1 MTRTLISKVILV
13 ALLIAVLTASSTSAA
28 SPTRGRGRV
37 SKPAISSATGFW
49 EGVMQFLRKE
59 GCGLDPNGILCPAP
73 MTTPTSNS
81 DAGCTIDPNGRCLTG
96 G

>member
-1 MTRTLISKVILV
+1 MTRTLLSKSLLA

-37 SKPAISSATGFW
+37 SKPATSSAVTGFW

-59 GCGLDPNGILCPAP
+59 GCGLDPNGILCPHAV
-73 MTTPTSNS
+73 NS
-81 DAGCTIDPNGRCLTG
+81 SPADEGCTIDPNGCITG
-96 G
+96 S

>member
-1 MTRTLISKVILV
+1 MTRTLLSKSLLA

-37 SKPAISSATGFW
+37 SKPATSSVTGFW

-59 GCGLDPNGILCPAP
+59 GCGIDPNGILCPHAV
-73 MTTPTSNS
+73 NS
-81 DAGCTIDPNGRCLTG
+81 SPADAGCTIDPDGCITG
-96 G
+96 S